1 MSQITVPLFGNS
13 EKEKKN
19 LAGFCRVGGS
29 ALRVVRVR
37 ATMRRG
43 RRSVW
48 PAAPREAR
56 RQLLGTRRSAAGQ
69 TVSPAEPPS
78 SWLLRLEIRRKKKK
92 RNHSR
97 KSRKPGFLA
106 ERRGRCRPLTFI
118 HFAVSDDVTRGGHD
132 VLHEP
137 HDLRGDG
144 NGIGKNTL
152 TAKLKSVCL
161 V

>member
-1 MSQITVPLFGNS
+1 MSQITVPPFGNS

-92 RNHSR
+92 K
-97 KSRKPGFLA
+97 KSFKKKQKAGIFSG
-106 ERRGRCRPLTFI
+106 ETRPLSPP
-118 HFAVSDDVTRGGHD
+118 H
-132 VLHEP
+132 LHP
-137 HDLRGDG
+137 LCRVRRRDSRRPRC
-144 NGIGKNTL
+144 
-152 TAKLKSVCL
+152 SS
-161 V
+161 

>member
-1 MSQITVPLFGNS
+1 MLQFWGIVSQITVPLFGNS

-29 ALRVVRVR
+29 VLRVVRVVR

-78 SWLLRLEIRRKKKK
+78 SWSLRLEIRKKKK
-92 RNHSR
+92 
-97 KSRKPGFLA
+97 
-106 ERRGRCRPLTFI
+106 
-118 HFAVSDDVTRGGHD
+118 
-132 VLHEP
+132 
-137 HDLRGDG
+137 
-144 NGIGKNTL
+144 
-152 TAKLKSVCL
+152 
-161 V
+161 